1 MLALGCFSV
10 SAEIMSGFQ
19 FTLFAKGGPMMWV
32 LLALAVLGLMLV
44 VERML
49 YLHRGQIRAKAF
61 VDGIKN
67 ILAKRRLVEA
77 LTVCEETPGPVAAVV
92 KAALLHADDSAEVM
106 RFHVQE
112 SAVVELPALERRLG
126 AIAAV
131 AQVAPLVG
139 LLGTVVGMITTFV
152 AFERGGNYAL
162 PAALAAGM
170 WQALLAAAG
179 SLMLA
184 APMHLAYHFLSGRVR
199 SIVRDIEWSG
209 NEIMKYLLTEYR
221 EPLSGTEQ
229 MAAQKSARSP
239 ALGGTLSEKAAS

>member
-1 MLALGCFSV
+1 
-10 SAEIMSGFQ
+10 
-19 FTLFAKGGPMMWV
+19 MWV
-32 LLALAVLGLMLV
+32 LLVLAVLGVMLV
-44 VERML
+44 IERTL
-49 YLHRGQIRAKAF
+49 FLHRGQIRAKAF

-92 KAALLHADDSAEVM
+92 KAALLHADEPADVM

-126 AIAAV
+126 SIAAV

-139 LLGTVVGMITTFV
+139 LLGTVIGMITTFI

-162 PAALAAGM
+162 PSALAAGM
-170 WQALLAAAG
+170 WQALLATAG

-184 APMHLAYHFLSGRVR
+184 VPMHLAYHFLSGRVR

-209 NEIMKYLLTEYR
+209 NEIMRYLLTEYR
-221 EPLSGTEQ
+221 GLRPSDTSVSFAAERP
-229 MAAQKSARSP
+229 APAQKS
-239 ALGGTLSEKAAS
+239 